1 MSHYIERLSAYIE
14 VMSPHGVIFQIYR
27 DFSNPQEER
36 RFKAEHERFAYS
48 GIIAMDCLAGQSLVR
63 LKHQIVLESPA
74 IILGYKELLPMPL
87 PKNVIGFFSPDVSTE
102 IFQLLRKISPKS
114 TKILIAGKRRVFEHV
129 TMAKN
134 LINRLQEARLEVGCI
149 YLDDLHHSIQDQITA
164 HASGASLMYTVF
176 DLAVFAHISDIVQI
190 AHQHGIPV
198 VASTFIQFMLML
210 ILLLAF
216 LKQRCFVR

>member
-1 MSHYIERLSAYIE
+1 MSMLTTIWRHLTKQSTTRKRLRIAILTTAQSAAMSHYIERLSAYIE

-87 PKNVIGFFSPDVSTE
+87 PKNVIGFF
-102 IFQLLRKISPKS
+102 LLMSQQRFFSYCEK
-114 TKILIAGKRRVFEHV
+114 F
-129 TMAKN
+129 
-134 LINRLQEARLEVGCI
+134 
-149 YLDDLHHSIQDQITA
+149 
-164 HASGASLMYTVF
+164 
-176 DLAVFAHISDIVQI
+176 
-190 AHQHGIPV
+190 HQK
-198 VASTFIQFMLML
+198 AQKF
-210 ILLLAF
+210 LLLASAVF
-216 LKQRCFVR
+216 LNM